1 MKAFFGFPVPD
12 ADRRVA
18 EKRRKRKK
26 SVFGS
31 TFNFLGGRRKLHF
44 RRKSPKREKKKKCK
58 GSKNEK
64 NIGALFWRKNGFRS
78 NSMIWLHRAT
88 VEQPWASFSG
98 VLYSILNF
106 FEFEELKN
114 IWRLRILDSIMYRWT
129 RLNFLWVA
137 GFYSK
142 YSTPETQI
150 QRYSNLENST
160 RYF

>member
-1 MKAFFGFPVPD
+1 MTDNYCHKTSFLSFFVKVKAFFGFPVPD

-44 RRKSPKREKKKKCK
+44 RRKSPKKEKKKKCK

-88 VEQPWASFSG
+88 VEQPWASFFGSA
-98 VLYSILNF
+98 VLNTQFFWVRGTLKYSEVQVYSTRLCTNGLDTRF
-106 FEFEELKN
+106 FE
-114 IWRLRILDSIMYRWT
+114 
-129 RLNFLWVA
+129 
-137 GFYSK
+137 
-142 YSTPETQI
+142 
-150 QRYSNLENST
+150 
-160 RYF
+160 